1 MATNKFEITDDLI
14 NLLQKGDRST
24 FKRLFD
30 YYAPIFKGICFRYT
44 GSNEKSDDII
54 QDVFVKIF
62 RKASS
67 YNSEGN
73 FEGWM
78 KRIVVNSCLD
88 YVRREKRFDLSLEE
102 SPLES
107 ATSWDVP
114 LADMGV
120 QELVEVIDKLPTGL
134 KAVFNLN
141 VFEGLSHREIGE
153 QLNISESASRAQL
166 AKAKAKLKIELTK
179 LNIWSA
185 SA

>member
-1 MATNKFEITDDLI
+1 MQDKFEINNEVID
-14 NLLQKGDRST
+14 LLQKGDRST
-24 FKRLFD
+24 FKKLFD
-30 YYAPIFKGICFRYT
+30 YYAPIFKGICYRYT

-62 RKASS
+62 RKVSS
-67 YNSEGN
+67 YNAEGN

-88 YVRREKRFDLSLEE
+88 YVRREKRFDLILDE

-107 ATSWDVP
+107 STTWDVP
-114 LADMGV
+114 LSDLGV
-120 QELVEVIDKLPTGL
+120 EEMVELINKLPAGL

-141 VFEGLSHREIGE
+141 VFEGLAHKEIGE

-166 AKAKAKLKIELTK
+166 AKAKAKLKIELKK